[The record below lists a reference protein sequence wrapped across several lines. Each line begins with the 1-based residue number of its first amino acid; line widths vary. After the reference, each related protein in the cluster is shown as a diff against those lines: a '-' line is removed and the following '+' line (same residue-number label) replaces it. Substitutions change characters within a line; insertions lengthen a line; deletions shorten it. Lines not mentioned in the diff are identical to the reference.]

1 MADYKYIKSLCK
13 SISTTL
19 AGVEVV
25 PAEDIGKFTV
35 EEFLRQ
41 VATAKL
47 KKNKNMFSVP
57 GTKSVK
63 FLNNE
68 QAEQVKKIMVAKWV
82 AYAEKN
88 SNGTPEEMLETLK
101 YYREG

>member
-1 MADYKYIKSLCK
+1 
-13 SISTTL
+13 
-19 AGVEVV
+19 
-25 PAEDIGKFTV
+25 
-35 EEFLRQ
+35 
-41 VATAKL
+41 
-47 KKNKNMFSVP
+47 MFSVP